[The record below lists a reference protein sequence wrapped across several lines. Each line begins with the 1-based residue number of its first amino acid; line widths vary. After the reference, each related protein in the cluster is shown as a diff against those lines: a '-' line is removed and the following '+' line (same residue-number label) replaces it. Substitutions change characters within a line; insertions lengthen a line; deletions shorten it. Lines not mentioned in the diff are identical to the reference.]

1 MATYSSFAIKYNEN
15 NPIYNIPNI
24 INGWTIYNPQKEFAR
39 QGLVNLKSE
48 GQNLLRTT
56 TLNENYN
63 EEELK
68 KYLNEIEDI
77 FKYGQEILTSN
88 YYNNK

>member
-1 MATYSSFAIKYNEN
+1 MDRSILTEN
-15 NPIYNIPNI
+15 FYYDCSNGSVIP
-24 INGWTIYNPQKEFAR
+24 
-39 QGLVNLKSE
+39 
-48 GQNLLRTT
+48 
-56 TLNENYN
+56 LNENYN

-68 KYLNEIEDI
+68 KYLNEIADI